1 MDGSTDA
8 SVKQEEM
15 IKVGKKLKKNNV
27 AVDVVLF
34 GNSDE
39 TNTAKVQAFHE
50 AVNNDGNCA
59 LVTIPPGAIL
69 SDALLS
75 TPIFTGAD
83 GEGGSAFA
91 ASAAAGAGASGGG
104 GGFEFG
110 VDPNLDPELALALRV
125 SLEEE
130 RARQEAAQ
138 KTAKEDGG
146 EPSKPTDTTMTDAE
160 KGTSQPPS
168 GTGTAEMDMDED
180 ALLQQALQM
189 SLADHAGSSEGAKQG
204 ATAEDVDMQEGG
216 EDELAAALKLS
227 VQEEKKSEDANMQK
241 VIHDSGYVSSVLAGL
256 KGVDPNDKAVKDAVE
271 SLSPN
276 SKKKEKEEDDN
287 KEEK

>member
-1 MDGSTDA
+1 
-8 SVKQEEM
+8 M

-39 TNTAKVQAFHE
+39 SNTAKVQAFHE
-50 AVNNDGNCA
+50 AVNNEGNCA
-59 LVTIPPGAIL
+59 LVTIPPGVIL
-69 SDALLS
+69 SDVLLS
-75 TPIFTGAD
+75 TPVFTGAD

-91 ASAAAGAGASGGG
+91 ASAAAGAGGSGGG

-138 KTAKEDGG
+138 KTTNEAGG
-146 EPSKPTDTTMTDAE
+146 EPSKPTDATMADADKGPAQAPPTT
-160 KGTSQPPS
+160 GP
-168 GTGTAEMDMDED
+168 AEMEVDED
-180 ALLQQALQM
+180 ALLKQALQM
-189 SLADHAGSSEGAKQG
+189 SLADQAGSSEVAEKTGAK
-204 ATAEDVDMQEGG
+204 EDVDMQEGG

-227 VQEEKKSEDANMQK
+227 VQEEEKKGDEGNMRK

-276 SKKKEKEEDDN
+276 SKKKENEDQDD
-287 KEEK
+287 KDKK